1 MAKTAQP
8 KVIDLICPACETG
21 KLVPFVDKQEY
32 SYKGSKYTLEGL
44 GFSRCSACNAELVT
58 PAQAKNNELRIRE
71 EQRKLDGL
79 LSGAEIQHIRARF
92 NLTQSDASVIFGGG
106 KNAFSKYERGEV
118 IQSLAMD
125 RLLRLVDLM
134 PSNLAALLNIS
145 GVSVKGARAFYSI
158 CDYGM
163 PCANEGMGF
172 QVIPQ
177 EIAHA
182 RIRQAASAEGEWHE
196 QNQANG

>member
-1 MAKTAQP
+1 MARTAQP
-8 KVIDLICPACETG
+8 KAIDLICPACETG
-21 KLVPFVDKQEY
+21 KLTPFVDKQEY
-32 SYKGSKYTLEGL
+32 LYKGSKYTLDGL
-44 GFSRCSACNAELVT
+44 DFSRCSACNAEVVT
-58 PAQAKNNELRIRE
+58 PAQAKSNELRIRE

-79 LSGAEIQHIRARF
+79 LSGAEIQKIRARF

-125 RLLRLVDLM
+125 HLLRLVDLM
-134 PSNLAALLNIS
+134 PSNMSALLNIS
-145 GVSVKGARAFYSI
+145 GVTVKGARAFYSI

-163 PCANEGMGF
+163 PCKDEGISF
-172 QVIPQ
+172 Q
-177 EIAHA
+177 EISITSA
-182 RIRQAASAEGEWHE
+182 REQQVTSVVGEWRE